1 MKIIK
6 AKTAGFCF
14 GVDRAVKLTK
24 QLAQNSEKV
33 ATLGPLIHNPQCVA
47 QLEKLGIVTAKSID
61 EIPKDFT
68 VVIRSHGVGKAVYDQ
83 LNIKGLKVA
92 DATCPFVTK
101 IHHIAQK
108 AKNEGAVLLIA
119 GDKNHPEVQGIMG
132 HTDKS
137 FVFLDLDELVQ
148 ISTENLVNLPVYIV
162 AQTTF
167 EVTKWLEC
175 AKFIKKVYTN
185 AQVFDTICNA
195 TWARQQEAQVLA
207 QQCDLMI
214 IIGGRHSSNTQKLV
228 SVAQKYTRT
237 VAVETAI
244 EITKE
249 MLQGVKCAGVTAGA
263 STPASIIEEVLN
275 NMSEI
280 VRDEELSFA
289 EMFDTFETPSVYG
302 GKDVKGIVTG
312 VSPNEIQVDI
322 GTKHTGFVKIEEFTD
337 DPNARIEDLVKKGD
351 ELDLIVVK
359 VNDMEGI
366 VYLSKK
372 QFDARKGEIEVREA
386 GENGTVLSGFV
397 VESNKGGLV
406 ARVNGVKVFI
416 PASQSTLRRGEDYTA
431 LVRSHVKLKI
441 TKCEGSRFVGSI
453 REVLSQAADSAREEF
468 WGGVEVGK
476 QYKGIVKNL
485 TTYGAFVDIGGVD
498 GLVHIS
504 ELSWSRIKHPSEVL
518 SVGDEIDVFV
528 KDLDAEN
535 HKVSLG
541 YKKSEDDPWEKLRTE
556 FPIGSVFNAKVVS
569 TTKFGA
575 FVNIMPGIDGLIH
588 ISEISNDRVEK
599 VSDALAIGQ
608 EVQVKLTDIDFDK
621 KRISLS
627 MKALLELSAE
637 AIEEE

>member
-1 MKIIK
+1 MEIIT

-14 GVDRAVKLTK
+14 GVNRAVNLT
-24 QLAQNSEKV
+24 QELAQSGVKV

-47 QLEKLGIVTAKSID
+47 ALEAQGVVTAHSID
-61 EIPKDFT
+61 DIPKDFT
-68 VVIRSHGVGKAVYDQ
+68 VVIRSHGVGKNVYDE
-83 LNIKGLKVA
+83 LKNKNYVIK

-101 IHHIAQK
+101 IHQLAQK
-108 AKNEGAVLLIA
+108 AKDAGAVLLIA
-119 GDKNHPEVQGIMG
+119 GDKHHPEVEGIMG
-132 HTDKS
+132 HADKS
-137 FVFLDLDELVQ
+137 FVFLNLEELKA
-148 ISTENLVNLPVYIV
+148 ISVDNLVNMPIFAV

-167 EVTKWLEC
+167 EVTNWLEC
-175 AKFIKKVYTN
+175 ANFIKKVYTN
-185 AQVFDTICNA
+185 ALVFDTICNA
-195 TWARQQEAQVLA
+195 TWARQDEAQVLA
-207 QQCDLMI
+207 KKSDLMI

-237 VAVETAI
+237 ISIETAS
-244 EITKE
+244 ELTKD
-249 MLQGVKCAGVTAGA
+249 MLHNVKCVAVTAGA

-322 GTKHTGFVKIEEFTD
+322 GTKHTGFVKLEELTD
-337 DPNARIEDLVKKGD
+337 DPNAHAGDLVKKGD

-372 QFDARKGEIEVREA
+372 QFDARKGEIELRECA
-386 GENGTVLSGFV
+386 ENGKVLTGFV

-416 PASQSTLRRGEDYTA
+416 PASQSTLRRGEDYTL
-431 LVRSHVKLKI
+431 LVRTQVNLKI

-453 REVLSQAADSAREEF
+453 REVLSQVADSARDEF
-468 WGGVEVGK
+468 WNGVVVGK

-518 SVGDEIDVFV
+518 TVGSEIDVFV
-528 KDLDAEN
+528 KDLDAET

-541 YKKSEDDPWEKLRTE
+541 YKKSEDDPWEKLRTD
-556 FPIGSVFNAKVVS
+556 FPIGSVFTAKVVS

-588 ISEISNDRVEK
+588 ISEISNERVEK
-599 VSDALAIGQ
+599 VGDALAIGQ
-608 EVQVKLTDIDFDK
+608 EVQVKLTDIDFEK

-627 MKALLELSAE
+627 MKALLETAE
-637 AIEEE
+637 AAE